1 MKRGRLSIQIKNLNG
16 EGWVGL
22 AKKVQSRREALE
34 FAGEAPSVDGDRE
47 VPRALLRFRL
57 GEKRLEEAGRQII
70 DAVKAEILEG
80 PEGN

>member
-1 MKRGRLSIQIKNLNG
+1 MGFSKQV
-16 EGWVGL
+16 EP
-22 AKKVQSRREALE
+22 RRKTLE
-34 FAGEAPSVDGDRE
+34 FPGEAPGVNGDRK

-57 GEKRLEEAGRQII
+57 GEKGLEEAGRQII